1 MKQTAHYCPGFKK
14 SQRQQPAV
22 AGERSTGFKTDAKTA
37 TRGGGGSKNHKDSNP
52 PLRGVTGSVA
62 AFLPAVAGVL
72 PLLRGVT
79 GSVTAF
85 LPAWTGFQGPI
96 KNGNIYI
103 CIMAYIFLVVS
114 QPPDNQ
120 SCGTG

>member
-1 MKQTAHYCPGFKK
+1 MFATSDMGAMVHYCPGFKE

-96 KNGNIYI
+96 ITARQDKSLQYIYI
-103 CIMAYIFLVVS
+103 YV
-114 QPPDNQ
+114 
-120 SCGTG
+120 